1 MRISLSSRVKVIAAS
16 GVLLVAAAGITL
28 AAFTD
33 SGEVA
38 TTYATGTLDL
48 KFDDAQDGTP
58 SPYLVDFSAGFDNM
72 APGDSV
78 TRELLVYNSG
88 TVEAVVD
95 LATPQIT
102 NAAGSPAAAMQD
114 ALTLTISDSAT
125 SAVLYT
131 GPLTTAALSGVDINS
146 GGSATGVTLLF
157 SVTLDPAATVDVAGQ
172 SISVVF
178 PFTATQS

>member
-1 MRISLSSRVKVIAAS
+1 MDVSLSPRVKVIAAS

-33 SGEVA
+33 SGDVE

-48 KFDDAQDGTP
+48 KFDDDQDGAP
-58 SPYLVDFSAGFDNM
+58 SPYLVDFSAGFDNI
-72 APGDSV
+72 APGDTV

-88 TVEAVVD
+88 TVDALVD
-95 LATPQIT
+95 LTAPQIT
-102 NAAGSPAAAMQD
+102 NAAGSPASAMED
-114 ALTLTISDSAT
+114 AMTLTISETAT
-125 SAVLYT
+125 STVLYT
-131 GPLTTAALSGVDINS
+131 GPLAAAQLTGVDIGS
-146 GGSATGVTLLF
+146 GGSGSGVTMLF
-157 SVTLDPAATVDVAGQ
+157 TVTLDPAATVDVAGQ